1 MKLIKSNIKK
11 ENKTEVFQLR
21 LTKSQKLELKV
32 EAKASGRSVAKY
44 ILTKLGLEV
53 TK

>member
-21 LTKSQKLELKV
+21 LTKAQKLELKEDARMV
-32 EAKASGRSVAKY
+32 GKSVAKY
-44 ILTKLGLEV
+44 ILTKLNLEV
-53 TK
+53 AK